1 MIFVIS
7 GSMSQFENAQKGP
20 QKANTVIVGPQKI
33 RRISFDISLTI
44 MVLTKVCC
52 PEEVNI
58 NTFANR

>member
-1 MIFVIS
+1 
-7 GSMSQFENAQKGP
+7 MSQFENAQKGP